1 MWSAFNRFS
10 LVLVVFASNAAVM
23 TAHEIA
29 FNVGSGLFGVFV
41 GAALVLLW
49 VQMTAASDAPP
60 DDQPAA
66 QAQPSAHD
74 ANQAARAHMAVD
86 QVRTLAEAVAC
97 DLGEHT
103 ALVGGCSEQLA
114 GIQLN
119 ADDLVRQVSGIIV
132 EMLEANGKLNRR
144 LADAERKIQSQAVE
158 LRAQH
163 IDATTDALTAL
174 PNRRAFDAFLAEQ
187 IRQKA
192 EQDTTFSLLFFDLDH
207 FKQLNDLHGHL
218 AGDAVL
224 QVMGRTLP
232 QIVKK
237 SDLACRYGGEEF
249 AVVMPQ
255 TNCAEAQRIAERLRK
270 AIESLAVPFEGR
282 RLKVTASVGV
292 AEALPGERGLQLM
305 RRADEAVY
313 ASKDAGKNC
322 CHYHDGLSCFLVFDP
337 AKSLVAG
344 GAGHKTAA
352 APFDVPAG
360 NTVQSALGREAFL
373 ELLQRRIAERHRTGA
388 LLAVAYL
395 RIKNFDEICVKY
407 GDAVGSHVIEVIAS
421 FIRSSLRDMDILGRV
436 DNDAVALLLPGNSA
450 SAAHIVAERVRASI
464 SRCALPLGDRSMR
477 VDLDLGTAEAQPAD
491 SSEVLVRR
499 AFEEIESSLET
510 AAAI

>member
-1 MWSAFNRFS
+1 MS
-10 LVLVVFASNAAVM
+10 VY
-23 TAHEIA
+23 EIA
-29 FNVGSGLFGVFV
+29 FNVGSGLFGVFL
-41 GAALVLLW
+41 GAGFVLLW
-49 VQMTAASDAPP
+49 VQLTTASDPASDDPQAAPT
-60 DDQPAA
+60 
-66 QAQPSAHD
+66 QPSTHD

-119 ADDLVRQVSGIIV
+119 ADDLVRQVSGIIG

-144 LADAERKIQSQAVE
+144 LADAERKIQSQADE

-187 IRQKA
+187 VRLKA
-192 EQDTTFSLLFFDLDH
+192 ERETPFSLLFFDLDY

-224 QVMGRTLP
+224 QVVGRTLP

-255 TNCAEAQRIAERLRK
+255 TTGAEAQRMAERLRK
-270 AIESLAVPFEGR
+270 AIESLTVPFEGR
-282 RLKVTASVGV
+282 RLKVAASVGV
-292 AEALPGERGLQLM
+292 AEALPDERGLQLM

-322 CHYHDGLSCFLVFDP
+322 CHYHDGLSCFLVIDP
-337 AKSLVAG
+337 ARSSAAG
-344 GAGHKTAA
+344 GAAPNAA
-352 APFDVPAG
+352 AAAVGVPSG
-360 NTVQSALGREAFL
+360 NAVQTALGREAFL

-395 RIKNFDEICVKY
+395 RIKNFEGICLKY
-407 GDAVGSHVIEVIAS
+407 GDAVGSHVVEVIAS

-436 DNDAVALLLPGNSA
+436 DDDAVALLLPGNSA

-477 VDLDLGTAEAQPAD
+477 IDLELGTAEAQPAD
-491 SSEVLVRR
+491 SAEALVSR
-499 AFEEIESSLET
+499 AFDEIESTLEP
-510 AAAI
+510 AAAV